1 MRHEILHFVS
11 NVSQSLPTPS
21 DILPQLPRRQ
31 LKKLVKDAAASADAM
46 NLRYIQDGAPGIT
59 RLRKG
64 KGFTYVLGEKPV
76 SDEATLARIQS
87 LVLPPA
93 WENVWICKDSTGHL
107 QATGIDAMG
116 RKQYRYHPAWSALR
130 SQTKFFHLYNL
141 GKALPG
147 IRESIT
153 RDLAKPGLPEEKVL
167 AALVSIMQQT
177 GVRIGNS
184 AYEKL
189 YGSFGLS
196 TLKDRHVRISGS
208 EVKFSFRGKKGVAQE
223 LSLKSR
229 KLANIVKKCRDIPG
243 AELFQYVDADGNNRP
258 VDSGRL
264 NGYIKDISGGHFTA
278 KDFRT
283 WTGTLTALQAFRE
296 IGCEVASEA
305 ESKRNINTALD
316 AVSKY
321 LGNTRTVCR
330 KYYVH
335 PAILELYSCQELDKY
350 LRVLDARPDIPGNGL
365 TQEEEVLMSI
375 LSKV

>member
-1 MRHEILHFVS
+1 MPKTSAPIPDT
-11 NVSQSLPTPS
+11 LPP
-21 DILPQLPRRQ
+21 LPRGR

-46 NLRYIQDGAPGIT
+46 NLRYVSDTTPGI
-59 RLRKG
+59 RRIRKG
-64 KGFTYVLGEKPV
+64 KTFAYELDGKPV
-76 SDEATLARIQS
+76 KEEETLSRIQA

-93 WENVWICKDSTGHL
+93 WEDVWICKDGTGHL
-107 QATGIDAMG
+107 QATGIDTRG

-130 SQTKFFHLYNL
+130 SHTKFSHLYEL
-141 GKALPG
+141 GKALPAIRDG
-147 IRESIT
+147 ID

-167 AALVSIMQQT
+167 AALASIMQQT
-177 GVRIGNS
+177 GIRIGNS

-208 EVKFSFRGKKGVAQE
+208 ELKFSFRGKKGVAQQ

-229 KLANIVKKCRDIPG
+229 RLANIVKKCRDIPG
-243 AELFQYVDADGNNRP
+243 AELFQYVDSEGGTHA

-264 NGYIKDISGGHFTA
+264 NAYIKDISGGDFTA

-296 IGCEVASEA
+296 IGCSVSSDAEV
-305 ESKRNINTALD
+305 KRNIITALD
-316 AVSKY
+316 VVSKY
-321 LGNTRTVCR
+321 LGNTRVVCR

-335 PAILELYSCQELDKY
+335 PAILELYTCNALEQY
-350 LRVLDARPDIPGNGL
+350 LKVLDAQPDVPGNGL
-365 TQEEEVLMSI
+365 TQEEEVLMNI
-375 LSKV
+375 LAKV